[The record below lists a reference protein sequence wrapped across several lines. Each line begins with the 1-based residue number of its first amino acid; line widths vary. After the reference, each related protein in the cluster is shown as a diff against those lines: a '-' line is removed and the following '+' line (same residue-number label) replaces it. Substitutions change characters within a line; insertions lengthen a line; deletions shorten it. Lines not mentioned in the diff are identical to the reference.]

1 MGDITLNDIA
11 GVLAFIA
18 GLGGSIVAILA
29 GIKKVLKKLFDEHMK
44 GIGERLDKTDKAIEK
59 IDTDN
64 CKNFL
69 VQELSAAQ
77 RGDQLTTE
85 EKIRLTENFQH
96 YTDAGGNSYIKDW
109 HARLKQEGKI

>member
-1 MGDITLNDIA
+1 MGEITLNDLA

-29 GIKKVLKKLFDEHMK
+29 GIKKVLKKLFDEQLK
-44 GIGERLDKTDKAIEK
+44 GISIRLDKTDERIEK
-59 IDTDN
+59 IDSDN

-69 VQELSAAQ
+69 VQTLSAAE
-77 RGDQLTTE
+77 RGETLTTE
-85 EKIRLTENFQH
+85 EKIRLAENFQH

-109 HARLKQEGKI
+109 HQRLKNAGKI